1 MKREL
6 LMCSLSVFMGSLFF
20 LYGMTGLADTAAGS
34 DGRLHNV
41 IRGDTLW
48 DVSQQYLENPYFW
61 PKVWQYNSHIQNPH
75 LIYPGDK
82 VRIPTREELA
92 QMGVT
97 APTRPAAT
105 GAVGAVQAVQGYLVE
120 RPLFESSGYI
130 LGQDEAAGEGAIV
143 SSWEEKVMLVER
155 DPVHVSL
162 GSVDG
167 AKVDDLFEVIRVGD
181 PVVHPVTRAKL
192 GRQSTV
198 LGILKITAVE
208 EKLSSAKIVKA
219 YDAIEVGDKVRR
231 YRPQPLV
238 GVNDLSTEDK
248 TIYGIIL
255 KNTLG
260 KDNLAVR
267 DTVFIDVG
275 TDDTVR
281 AGDRFLI
288 YRGGEPFQVSRP
300 DALASGIT
308 EYPPDVMGE
317 LVVLKTARNTAT
329 AVIVEEL
336 YEITPGDR
344 VKYVPR
350 SIPPIKKYNL
360 N

>member
-6 LMCSLSVFMGSLFF
+6 LMCSLSLFMGSLFF

-48 DVSQQYLENPYFW
+48 DVSHQYLENPYFW
-61 PKVWQYNSHIQNPH
+61 PKVWQYNPHIQNPH

-92 QMGVT
+92 RMGVT
-97 APTRPAAT
+97 GAARPAAT
-105 GAVGAVQAVQGYLVE
+105 GSVGAVQAVHGTLVE
-120 RPLFESSGYI
+120 RDLFESSGSI
-130 LGQDEAAGEGAIV
+130 VGLEEVAGDGAIV
-143 SSWEEKVMLVER
+143 SSWEEKVLLVER
-155 DPVHVSL
+155 DPVHVNL

-167 AKVDDLFEVIRVGD
+167 VKIDDLFEVIRMGD
-181 PVVHPVTRAKL
+181 PVIHPVTRKKI
-192 GRQSTV
+192 GRQAMV
-198 LGILKITAVE
+198 QGILKITAVE
-208 EKLSSAKIVKA
+208 EKISSAKIIKA
-219 YDAIEVGDKVRR
+219 YNAIEVGDRVRR
-231 YRPQPLV
+231 YQQQPLV

-248 TIYGIIL
+248 TIYGMIL
-255 KNTLG
+255 KNTRG
-260 KDNLAVR
+260 KANLAVR

-275 TDDTVR
+275 TDDAVR

-308 EYPPDVMGE
+308 EFPPDVMGE
-317 LVVLKTARNTAT
+317 LVVLKTAKNTAT

-336 YEITPGDR
+336 FEITPGDR
-344 VKYVPR
+344 VKYVPQ
-350 SIPPIKKYNL
+350 SIPPIKKYDL

>member
-6 LMCSLSVFMGSLFF
+6 LMCSLSLFMGSLFF
-20 LYGMTGLADTAAGS
+20 LYGITGLADTASGS

-48 DVSQQYLENPYFW
+48 DVSQHYLENPYFW
-61 PKVWQYNSHIQNPH
+61 PKVWQYNPHIENPH

-97 APTRPAAT
+97 GPIRPAAV
-105 GAVGAVQAVQGYLVE
+105 GAVGAVQAVSGTIVE
-120 RPLFESSGYI
+120 RDLYESSGYI
-130 LGQDEAAGEGAIV
+130 LGLEEAAGEGVIV

-155 DPVHVSL
+155 DAVHVNL
-162 GSVDG
+162 GAVDG
-167 AKVDDLFEVIRVGD
+167 VKADDLFEVVRLGD
-181 PVVHPVTRAKL
+181 PVVHPVTRLKI
-192 GRQSTV
+192 GRESRM
-198 LGILKITAVE
+198 LGIVKITVVD

-219 YDAIEVGDKVRR
+219 YDAIQVGDAIRR
-231 YRPQPLV
+231 YQPQPLI

-248 TIYGIIL
+248 TIYGMIV

-260 KDNLAVR
+260 KTNLAVR

-275 TDDTVR
+275 TEDAVR

-317 LVVLKTARNTAT
+317 LIVLKTAKNTAT
-329 AVIVEEL
+329 GVIVEEL
-336 YEITPGDR
+336 FEINPGDR

-350 SIPPIKKYNL
+350 SIPPIKKYDL